1 LERIL
6 VGTIGY
12 YGRAIIRKYRS
23 ISSCEIVGIIDNDE
37 TIWGS
42 KFWDIEVLN
51 PNALKNLNFDSILIG
66 GRDFNHIKQGLLNNF
81 SFDESKVRRISKS
94 DVKPCQ
100 KSLTMRNN
108 EIKKILFF
116 IKKILVSNNI
126 FYTLDFS
133 GLLSLKRGQLMSEF
147 SDVEIAIFE
156 KDLKKFLS
164 VISNMPKKN
173 DIRLSYATKKNS
185 LYRKG
190 DLIGIDIFSKKYN
203 SHFIEPAVVSITVKK
218 IRGKSAFYMNEH
230 GKIFK
235 YKSSHFIAAK
245 TIKCDHLTL
254 NTPLNSSKYLYQI
267 YGSDWEIQS
276 EFWSGR
282 K

>member
-1 LERIL
+1 
-6 VGTIGY
+6 
-12 YGRAIIRKYRS
+12 
-23 ISSCEIVGIIDNDE
+23 
-37 TIWGS
+37 
-42 KFWDIEVLN
+42 
-51 PNALKNLNFDSILIG
+51 
-66 GRDFNHIKQGLLNNF
+66 
-81 SFDESKVRRISKS
+81 
-94 DVKPCQ
+94 
-100 KSLTMRNN
+100 
-108 EIKKILFF
+108 
-116 IKKILVSNNI
+116 
-126 FYTLDFS
+126 
-133 GLLSLKRGQLMSEF
+133 
-147 SDVEIAIFE
+147 
-156 KDLKKFLS
+156 
-164 VISNMPKKN
+164 MPKKN

-276 EFWSGR
+276 EFWSGH